1 MIETE
6 CFAFDKEKFECA
18 ALKELYCKDKNC
30 KFYKTKE
37 QLREE
42 QTKKRRDIYEEK
54 RFKRF

>member
-42 QTKKRRDIYEEK
+42 QTKKRRYIYE
-54 RFKRF
+54 